1 VKGKMHSLWGKTSS
15 KTHSVASSYKTKRP
29 VREDVGPPRPA
40 AIAERLEPIGHR
52 DGRPVYPRWTVMHTG
67 PKQEFA
73 AVSDLKRD
81 GYAAYCPVIT
91 RWVRH
96 GHKRTIRHIPLFP
109 RYIFVGLKPGAQR
122 SLNACKWGKT
132 LALNKEDLPSI
143 NPAVVYGL
151 SDHQAAGVWDE
162 AKAEAIRVAEATRI
176 RRANEVYKAGDMVMV
191 QSDVFDGFGA
201 QVVRAGDDERVQ
213 LLMNI
218 LGRETI
224 VHVTLDDIKPAA

>member
-1 VKGKMHSLWGKTSS
+1 MKGKMHSLWKKPSAH
-15 KTHSVASSYKTKRP
+15 THSVASSYKTKRP

-40 AIAERLEPIGHR
+40 ATAERFNG
-52 DGRPVYPRWTVMHTG
+52 RWTVMHTG

-73 AVSDLKRD
+73 AVGDLKRD

-91 RWVRH
+91 RWVRQ
-96 GHKRTIRHIPLFP
+96 GHKRTIKHIPLFP
-109 RYIFVGLKPGAQR
+109 RYIFVGIKPGAVR

-132 LALNKEDLPSI
+132 LALSSDDLPLVAADI
-143 NPAVVYGL
+143 VLGL

-162 AKAEAIRVAEATRI
+162 AKSEAIRVAEATRI
-176 RRANEVYKAGDMVMV
+176 RRAREHYKPGDTVMV
-191 QSDVFDGFGA
+191 SNDAFEGFGA

-213 LLMNI
+213 LLMSI